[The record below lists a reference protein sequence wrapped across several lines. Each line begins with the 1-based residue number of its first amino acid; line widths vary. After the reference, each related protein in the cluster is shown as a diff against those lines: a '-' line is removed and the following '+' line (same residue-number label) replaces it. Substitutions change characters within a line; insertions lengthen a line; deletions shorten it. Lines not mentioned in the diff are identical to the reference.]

1 MLRAAGHADAA
12 ARENGEGGSLG
23 GMGFG
28 PSESGGNQGMGS
40 PYGGGP
46 MGPLRVETQR
56 RVGVL
61 VLLIT
66 TLMAGLFL
74 STTCPSGRSRRV
86 VYTNAISAAPA
97 AGPSRTASVGNTDD
111 GASWAPFVRVARVIE
126 PGSPAAVGE
135 GAMCAIEVTPV
146 DSGPFDCRVVVRCDD
161 HVLYGEVPD
170 SGFNFCGPVPS
181 RIVDG
186 NVSRDDGDPRLEIDL
201 ASGSVVIEE
210 RLGLGVQRVELEI
223 VD

>member
-1 MLRAAGHADAA
+1 
-12 ARENGEGGSLG
+12 
-23 GMGFG
+23 MGFG
-28 PSESGGNQGMGS
+28 PSDPATNQGMGS

-74 STTCPSGRSRRV
+74 STTCPSSRGRRA
-86 VYTNAISAAPA
+86 VYATSISAAPA
-97 AGPSRTASVGNTDD
+97 SGRVSVAANE
-111 GASWAPFVRVARVIE
+111 GASWAAFVRTARVIE

-135 GAMCAIEVTPV
+135 GEMCAIEVTPV

-210 RLGLGVQRVELEI
+210 RLGLGVQRVELQI

>member
-1 MLRAAGHADAA
+1 
-12 ARENGEGGSLG
+12 
-23 GMGFG
+23 MGFG
-28 PSESGGNQGMGS
+28 PSDPATNQGMGS

-74 STTCPSGRSRRV
+74 STTCPSSRGRRA
-86 VYTNAISAAPA
+86 VYATSISAAPA
-97 AGPSRTASVGNTDD
+97 SGRVSVAANE
-111 GASWAPFVRVARVIE
+111 GASWAAFVRTARVIE

-135 GAMCAIEVTPV
+135 GEMCAIEVTPV

-186 NVSRDDGDPRLEIDL
+186 NVRATFL
-201 ASGSVVIEE
+201 ASPVHYSPVANKIRMGMTAH
-210 RLGLGVQRVELEI
+210 LGTDMQIQQNDALNGRTPFHAR
-223 VD
+223 D